1 VSVSESRVRKSIFEK
16 NTKCKSETLGFWD
29 FIRVN
34 LSVCIIFFNN
44 IQYDVFV
51 DVLDLGNHANLLV
64 CIFLCLLFIQYA
76 Q

>member
-1 VSVSESRVRKSIFEK
+1 VFVSF
-16 NTKCKSETLGFWD
+16 
-29 FIRVN
+29 
-34 LSVCIIFFNN
+34 FFNN
-44 IQYDVFV
+44 IQYDVFM